1 MPTRPK
7 VCQDEILDTS
17 SSGESEKNSPAS
29 SPPTSA
35 RTSKLSEL
43 NLQHHNLFAPRHLAN
58 GGSEGE
64 WLAAFSAKAR
74 SPLNCSSERL
84 ASKYFD

>member
-1 MPTRPK
+1 MPTSAK
-7 VCQDEILDTS
+7 VCQDEVLETS
-17 SSGESEKNSPAS
+17 SSGASENNSPAS
-29 SPPTSA
+29 SPPSSA

-43 NLQHHNLFAPRHLAN
+43 NLHHHNLFAPRHLAN

-74 SPLNCSSERL
+74 SPLNCRSERL